1 MGEAGPDHP
10 WRTHPVRV
18 ISPVRVDTPAP
29 HTSVP
34 ELTAS
39 PPGYSA
45 KLDLDH
51 DVEVSLG
58 DPFNRASG
66 PARLA
71 RPWEPDPLVAEDGH
85 HGPAKP
91 SSGLL
96 QGRKLVLD
104 RLAAITGADSE
115 GGASGGRCHAAPH
128 CVAVWSVCARIRLIW
143 NAVVLGL
150 PMRLQDDRAD
160 WVDPCQT

>member
-71 RPWEPDPLVAEDGH
+71 RPGSLI
-85 HGPAKP
+85 P
-91 SSGLL
+91 SS
-96 QGRKLVLD
+96 RKMATTVQPS
-104 RLAAITGADSE
+104 RPAAFCK
-115 GGASGGRCHAAPH
+115 GASWSRPTGRDHWCYFLKAARLVD
-128 CVAVWSVCARIRLIW
+128 VAMLPRIAWRYGVCARDSTDLERCRPGPPHAL
-143 NAVVLGL
+143 A
-150 PMRLQDDRAD
+150 R
-160 WVDPCQT
+160 